1 MELLITR
8 LAIAC
13 FTAVFGNAFSKW
25 FLNTKAGAWF
35 QKKLDAVLEFLQKRY
50 DIEIA
55 KKEVKWRR
63 DYPLLAKRIDNLEAK
78 LEGYEQWAKKLD
90 E

>member
-1 MELLITR
+1 MELLIITR

-25 FLNTKAGAWF
+25 FLNTKVGAWF
-35 QKKLDAVLEFLQKRY
+35 QLKINNLMQFLAERY

-55 KKEVKWRR
+55 KKEAKWRA
-63 DYPLLAKRIDNLEAK
+63 DYPMLAKRIDKLEAQV
-78 LEGYEQWAKKLD
+78 YKK
-90 E
+90 

>member
-13 FTAVFGNAFSKW
+13 VTAVFGNAFSKW

-35 QKKLDAVLEFLQKRY
+35 QRKVDAVMEWLQKRY
-50 DIEIA
+50 DIEVA

-63 DYPLLAKRIDNLEAK
+63 DYPLLAQRIDELEAK
-78 LEGYEQWAKKLD
+78 VNKKKK
-90 E
+90 

>member
-13 FTAVFGNAFSKW
+13 ATAVFGNAFSKW

-35 QKKLDAVLEFLQKRY
+35 QRKVNIFMEWLNKRL

-63 DYPLLAKRIDNLEAK
+63 DYPLLAERIDELEAK
-78 LEGYEQWAKKLD
+78 VNKKK
-90 E
+90 

>member
-1 MELLITR
+1 MLITR

-13 FTAVFGNAFSKW
+13 FTAVFGNAFSKL

-35 QKKLDAVLEFLQKRY
+35 QRKLDTVMEWLQKRY
-50 DIEIA
+50 NIEVA

-78 LEGYEQWAKKLD
+78 IEGYEDWKKALD

>member
-1 MELLITR
+1 MLITR

-35 QKKLDAVLEFLQKRY
+35 QRKLDTVMEWLQKRY
-50 DIEIA
+50 NIEVA

>member
-13 FTAVFGNAFSKW
+13 ATAVFGNAFSKW

-35 QKKLDAVLEFLQKRY
+35 QTKVNNFMEWLNKRL

-63 DYPLLAKRIDNLEAK
+63 DYPLLAERIDELEAK
-78 LEGYEQWAKKLD
+78 VNKKKK
-90 E
+90 

>member
-1 MELLITR
+1 VELLITR

-35 QKKLDAVLEFLQKRY
+35 QRKLDTVMEWLQKRY
-50 DIEIA
+50 NIEVA

-78 LEGYEQWAKKLD
+78 IEGYEDWKKALD

>member
-25 FLNTKAGAWF
+25 FLNTKAGASF
-35 QKKLDAVLEFLQKRY
+35 QRKLDTVLEWLQKRY
-50 DIEIA
+50 NIEVA

-63 DYPLLAKRIDNLEAK
+63 DYPLLAKRIDDLEAK
-78 LEGYEQWAKKLD
+78 VNNE
-90 E
+90 